1 MHVTMVAPSYN
12 KKYYFF
18 MRLRMTQG
26 LPALK
31 DIVLPVLH
39 IQKVLS
45 GPFLCAVPVL
55 LCSSHILDISGITAT
70 ASAT

>member
-1 MHVTMVAPSYN
+1 
-12 KKYYFF
+12 

-55 LCSSHILDISGITAT
+55 LCSSHILDIPGITAT